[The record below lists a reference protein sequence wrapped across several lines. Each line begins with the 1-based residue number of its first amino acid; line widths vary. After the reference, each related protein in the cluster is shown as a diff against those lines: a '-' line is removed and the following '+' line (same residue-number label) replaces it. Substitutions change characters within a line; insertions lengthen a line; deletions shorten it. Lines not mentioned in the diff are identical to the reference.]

1 MLPYI
6 LILFAIA
13 MRFVTPYT
21 HGAFLWNYSAVG
33 AALLFFGSRVEKKNL
48 WIPVALFTATD
59 FALNVF
65 VYHYPVTTFQYG
77 SLLYYAIAVGL
88 GLLLVNKPSALR
100 ILGITL
106 AGSTAFF
113 IISNFMVWMG
123 GGMYPLDFNG
133 LVQCYTAAIPFA
145 RGTYVGDLVYV
156 ALFFGTP
163 VLLSIT
169 RQDPVEVRVSR
180 DSQSR

>member
-6 LILFAIA
+6 LILFAAA

-48 WIPVALFTATD
+48 WVPVVLFTSTD
-59 FALNVF
+59 IILN
-65 VYHYPVTTFQYG
+65 
-77 SLLYYAIAVGL
+77 LL
-88 GLLLVNKPSALR
+88 GLLLVNKKSALR

-113 IISNFMVWMG
+113 FISNFMVWVG
-123 GGMYPLDFNG
+123 SGNLVMYPHSFSG
-133 LVQCYTAAIPFA
+133 LIQCYVAAMPFA

-156 ALFFGTP
+156 TLFFGTP
-163 VLLSIT
+163 VLLSIM
-169 RQDPVEVRVSR
+169 RQDPVEARVTR